1 MAEFIRIVRVLPNG
15 NERLIRDIPCL
26 DVTTTQVERA
36 EAFAAAR
43 EGKDSGQHIRVYTS
57 SNETISPG
65 DLVWDSAID
74 YGGAD

>member
-15 NERLIRDIPCL
+15 RENVVRDIPIASL
-26 DVTTTQVERA
+26 TTDQVERA
-36 EAFAAAR
+36 EAYAAAR
-43 EGKDSGQHIRVYTS
+43 EAKANGQHIRVYTS

-74 YGGAD
+74 YGDG